1 MEAMVSE
8 PPISD
13 RKPNTRPAVPIAIPS
28 GRSLSGVRKTTAR
41 VMTIA
46 ARAAA
51 RRTKIWVE
59 SSSASPSNTTGTPL
73 TT

>member
-1 MEAMVSE
+1 MPAA
-8 PPISD
+8 
-13 RKPNTRPAVPIAIPS
+13 PNAIPS

-41 VMTIA
+41 VITIA

-59 SSSASPSNTTGTPL
+59 SSCASPSKTTGTPL